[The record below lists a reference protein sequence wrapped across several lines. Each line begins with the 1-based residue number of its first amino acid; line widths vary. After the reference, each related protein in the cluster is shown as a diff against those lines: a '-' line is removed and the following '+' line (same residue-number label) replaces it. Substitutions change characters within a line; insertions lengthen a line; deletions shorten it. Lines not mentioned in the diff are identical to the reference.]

1 MIATEKPGA
10 STAPG
15 SPAASPAKRKDTP
28 VRVPPLIAEV
38 ARMEPAEALRR
49 MESLPEGLSETT
61 AAERLEK
68 FGPNEVSKEQR
79 HTWAARIYHAVRN
92 PLVILL
98 SVLAI
103 ISFSTATESSDF
115 VGAWLM
121 VLMVILGVALRFIQE
136 SKADSAAAKL
146 KAMIKVTATVVR
158 ESRPAEVPLQGLV
171 PGDIVKLSAGDMIP
185 ADVRVLT
192 AKDLFIIQATLTG
205 ESLPVEKFDSRETRE
220 NISPL
225 ESANLCFLGT
235 SVESGTAQAVVVE
248 TGPRTYLGGIAH
260 SMTTQVVETSFDK
273 GIKRFTYLMLTFML
287 VMVPAV
293 FFINALSKSP
303 SQIADDD
310 IVNGRSLAGKLAAKT
325 DPVSAFLSA
334 RLDPDAQAALAAYKV
349 SPTNNEALNATLAS
363 NLNTVVSGPSI
374 YDEKRFQNVPLDPRT
389 DARLKHPRRRDFRLN
404 RLLLEDA
411 YPKELKKS
419 GKHDWGGAFLF
430 ALAVAVGL
438 TPEML
443 PMIVS
448 VCLSKGAL
456 AMAKKKVIV
465 KRLNSIQNF
474 GAMDVLCTDKTGTL
488 TRDHVILEIHCD
500 VFKNDSDAVLLDA
513 YLISHFQTG
522 LKNVLDRAVLSH
534 PEARQKLCIDH
545 YKKVDEI
552 PFDFSRKMMS
562 VIVETPE
569 HEYHMLTKGAPEAVF
584 AHCSQFE
591 SEGETLPME
600 PILIGDLIQE
610 YNDLSA
616 DGFRVLAVAYRNLDK
631 RAAYSKADET
641 ELILKGYIAFLDP
654 PKDTAGQ
661 AIAAL
666 QHNGVA
672 VKVLTGDNDLVTR
685 KVCKDVGL
693 DTGAVLLGSAVET
706 MSDPQLG
713 KAVETT
719 QVFARLSPTHKQRI
733 VQALRRNG
741 HVVGFMGD
749 GINDAPALRAAD
761 VGLSVDNAVDI
772 AKESADM
779 ILLEKNLMVLEEG
792 VLEGRKVFVNILKYI
807 RMGASSN
814 FGNMFSVLGASA
826 FLPYQPMLPIQILT
840 NNLLYDFSQVAIP
853 TDNVSARLIAKPQPW
868 DMGEI
873 ARFILFIG
881 PVSSIFD
888 YTTFFVMLYLFHCWA
903 PSGAAL
909 FHTGWFVESL
919 MTQTLIIHVI
929 RTRQI
934 PFIQARASTALTITT
949 VIIMAVSAW
958 LPYSSLAKMLGLVPL
973 PWLFWPIL
981 LATLICYV
989 ILTQLVKM
997 WLIRMRWL

>member
-1 MIATEKPGA
+1 MPSSEPPP
-10 STAPG
+10 SAP
-15 SPAASPAKRKDTP
+15 PPKRKAPAIRVSSRLAEAARADT
-28 VRVPPLIAEV
+28 
-38 ARMEPAEALRR
+38 AEALKL
-49 MESLPEGLSETT
+49 METSADGLSETI

-68 FGPNEVSKEQR
+68 FGPNEVSKEKHNVWSQR
-79 HTWAARIYHAVRN
+79 LWHSVRN

-98 SVLAI
+98 SVLAG
-103 ISFSTATESSDF
+103 ISFYTARETSDY

-121 VLMVILGVALRFIQE
+121 VIMVILGVALRFIQE

-158 ESRPAEVPLQGLV
+158 DGQAAEVSLQCLV

-185 ADVRVLT
+185 GDVRVLS

-205 ESLPVEKFDSRETRE
+205 ESLPVEKFDTRE
-220 NISPL
+220 ARDNISPL
-225 ESANLCFLGT
+225 ECGNLCFLGT

-248 TGPRTYLGGIAH
+248 TGPRTYLGGIAS
-260 SMTTQVVETSFDK
+260 SMSQQLVETNFDK

-303 SQIADDD
+303 SVIADDD
-310 IVNGRSLAGKLAAKT
+310 IVNLPLLEGKLAAKA
-325 DPVSAFLSA
+325 DPVSAYVDG
-334 RLDPDAQAALAAYKV
+334 RMDPATAAALAAYQA
-349 SPTNNEALNATLAS
+349 SPNNRPRLSDLLVS
-363 NLNTVVSGPSI
+363 NLNTIVSGPSI
-374 YDEKRFQNVPLDPRT
+374 YDPDRFRNVALSPET
-389 DARLKHPRRRDFRLN
+389 VSRLAHPGRRDFRLN
-404 RLLLEDA
+404 RLLLQDA
-411 YPKELKKS
+411 FPAGLAKS

-430 ALAVAVGL
+430 ALAIAVGL

-448 VCLSKGAL
+448 VCLSKGAM

-500 VFKNDSDAVLLDA
+500 VFKNESNAVLLDA

-534 PEARQKLCIDH
+534 PDAQKKVRIDN

-562 VIVETPE
+562 VIVETPD
-569 HEYHMLTKGAPEAVF
+569 HEYQILTKGAPEAVF
-584 AHCSQFE
+584 SHCTHFE
-591 SEGETLPME
+591 SEGEILPME
-600 PILIGDLIQE
+600 PILTGDLIQE
-610 YNDLSA
+610 YNDLSS
-616 DGFRVLAVAYRNLDK
+616 DGFRVLAVASRTLEK
-631 RAAYSKADET
+631 RSAYSKADES

-654 PKDTAGQ
+654 PKESADK

-666 QHNGVA
+666 QNNGVR

-693 DTGAVLLGSAVET
+693 DTGTVLLGNAIENMT
-706 MSDPQLG
+706 DEQLR
-713 KAVETT
+713 KAVEPT
-719 QVFARLSPTHKQRI
+719 QVFARLSPTHKKRI
-733 VQALRRNG
+733 VDALRYNG

-853 TDNVSARLIAKPQPW
+853 TDNVNVKLISKPQPW

-873 ARFILFIG
+873 TRFILFIG

-888 YTTFFVMLYLFHCWA
+888 YTTFFVMLYLFGCWVPA
-903 PSGAAL
+903 GAAL

-934 PFIQARASTALTITT
+934 PFIQARASTALTLTT
-949 VIIMAVSAW
+949 LAIMAISAW
-958 LPYSSLAKMLGLVPL
+958 LPYSPLGPMLALVPL

-981 LATLICYV
+981 LATLVCYV

-997 WLIRMRWL
+997 WLIHKKWL

>member
-1 MIATEKPGA
+1 MSSPVNGQQPAPPTRKPVTG
-10 STAPG
+10 
-15 SPAASPAKRKDTP
+15 
-28 VRVPPLIAEV
+28 RVSAQLVEAG
-38 ARMEPAEALRR
+38 RAEAADVLLKLV
-49 MESLPEGLSETT
+49 SSAEGLSEA
-61 AAERLEK
+61 AAEERLASV
-68 FGPNEVSKEQR
+68 GPNEVSSEKR
-79 HTWAARIYHAVRN
+79 GSWPTRLYHAVRN

-98 SVLAI
+98 TVLAI
-103 ISFSTATESSDF
+103 ISFSTANETSDF
-115 VGAWLM
+115 LGAWLM
-121 VLMVILGVALRFIQE
+121 VAMVVLGVALRFIQE
-136 SKADSAAAKL
+136 AKADSAAAKL
-146 KAMIKVTATVVR
+146 KAMIKVTSTVVR
-158 ESRPAEVPLQGLV
+158 DGKASEVPLQRLV

-185 ADVRVLT
+185 ADVRVLS

-205 ESLPVEKFDSRETRE
+205 ESLPVEKFDARETRE

-225 ESANLCFLGT
+225 EFSNLCFLGT
-235 SVESGTAQAVVVE
+235 SVESGAAQAVVVE
-248 TGPRTYLGGIAH
+248 TGPRTYFGGIAS
-260 SMTTQVVETSFDK
+260 SMTTQQIETSFDK
-273 GIKRFTYLMLTFML
+273 GIKKFTYLMLTFML

-293 FFINALSKSP
+293 FLINALSKTP
-303 SQIADDD
+303 
-310 IVNGRSLAGKLAAKT
+310 
-325 DPVSAFLSA
+325 
-334 RLDPDAQAALAAYKV
+334 
-349 SPTNNEALNATLAS
+349 
-363 NLNTVVSGPSI
+363 
-374 YDEKRFQNVPLDPRT
+374 
-389 DARLKHPRRRDFRLN
+389 
-404 RLLLEDA
+404 
-411 YPKELKKS
+411 
-419 GKHDWGGAFLF
+419 HDWAGAFLF
-430 ALAVAVGL
+430 SVAVAVGL

-488 TRDHVILEIHCD
+488 TRDHVILEIYCD
-500 VFKNDSDAVLLDA
+500 VFKKESSAVLLEA
-513 YLISHFQTG
+513 YLTSHFQTG

-534 PEARQKLCIDH
+534 PEAQHHLCIDN

-569 HEYHMLTKGAPEAVF
+569 HEYQILTKGAPEAVF
-584 AHCSQFE
+584 AHCTQFE
-591 SEGETLPME
+591 SEGEFLPME
-600 PILIGDLIQE
+600 PVLIGDLIQE

-616 DGFRVLAVAYRNLDK
+616 DGFRVLAVASRKLDK
-631 RAAYSKADET
+631 RAAYSKADES

-654 PKDTAGQ
+654 PKETAGQ

-666 QHNGVA
+666 QNNGIT

-693 DTGAVLLGSAVET
+693 DTGEVLLGSAVET
-706 MSDPQLG
+706 MSEPQLWL
-713 KAVETT
+713 AVEKTH
-719 QVFARLSPTHKQRI
+719 VFARLSPTHKQRI
-733 VQALRRNG
+733 VEALRHNG

-792 VLEGRKVFVNILKYI
+792 VMEGRKVFVNILKYI

-853 TDNVSARLIAKPQPW
+853 TDNVNPNLIAKPQPW
-868 DMGEI
+868 QMGEI
-873 ARFILFIG
+873 SRFILFIG

-888 YTTFFVMLYLFHCWA
+888 YTTFFVMLYLFNCWL
-903 PSGAAL
+903 PSGASL

-934 PFIQARASTALTITT
+934 PFIQARASAALTFTT
-949 VIIMAVSAW
+949 VLIMVISAW
-958 LPYSSLAKMLGLVPL
+958 LPYSPLAAMLGLVPL

-989 ILTQLVKM
+989 VLTQLVKM
-997 WLIRMRWL
+997 WLIRKKWL

>member
-1 MIATEKPGA
+1 MMTSEQP
-10 STAPG
+10 SPSAP
-15 SPAASPAKRKDTP
+15 PTPKRKTP
-28 VRVPPLIAEV
+28 NTRLPSRLAEA
-38 ARMEPAEALRR
+38 ARAEPAEALRLL
-49 MESLPEGLSETT
+49 ESSHEGLSEAV
-61 AAERLEK
+61 AAERLEQY
-68 FGPNEVSKEQR
+68 GPNEVSKEKHNAWSQR
-79 HTWAARIYHAVRN
+79 IWHAVRN

-98 SVLAI
+98 TVLAT
-103 ISFSTATESSDF
+103 ISFYTAQETSDF

-158 ESRPAEVPLQGLV
+158 DGHAAEVPLQCLV

-185 ADVRVLT
+185 GDVRILS

-205 ESLPVEKFDSRETRE
+205 ESLPVEKFDLRETRE
-220 NISPL
+220 NIPPL

-248 TGPRTYLGGIAH
+248 TGPRTYLGGIAS
-260 SMTTQVVETSFDK
+260 SMTSQLVETNFDK
-273 GIKRFTYLMLTFML
+273 GIKRFTYLMLTFMAI
-287 VMVPAV
+287 MVPAV

-303 SQIADDD
+303 SVVADDD
-310 IVNGRSLAGKLAAKT
+310 IVNLPSLAGKLEAKA
-325 DPVSAFLSA
+325 DPVSAFLGEQ
-334 RLDPDAQAALAAYKV
+334 LDPGAKAALAAYQP
-349 SPTNNEALNATLAS
+349 SPANNEVLSGILVS
-363 NLNTVVSGPSI
+363 NLNVVVSGPSI
-374 YDEKRFQNVPLDPRT
+374 YDQKRFQNIPLGPET
-389 DARLKHPRRRDFRLN
+389 ESRLKNPRRHDFRLN

-411 YPKELKKS
+411 YPAELKRS
-419 GKHDWGGAFLF
+419 GKHDWAGAFLF

-500 VFKNDSDAVLLDA
+500 VFKNESDAVLLDA
-513 YLISHFQTG
+513 YLISYFQTG

-534 PEARQKLCIDH
+534 PEAHQKLSMDH
-545 YKKVDEI
+545 YRKVDEI

-562 VIVETPE
+562 VVVETPE
-569 HEYHMLTKGAPEAVF
+569 HEYQILTKGAPEAVF
-584 AHCSQFE
+584 AHCTQFE
-591 SEGETLPME
+591 SEGEILPME
-600 PILIGDLIQE
+600 PILTGDLIQE

-616 DGFRVLAVAYRNLDK
+616 DGFRVLAVASRNLDK
-631 RAAYSKADET
+631 RAAYSKADES

-654 PKDTAGQ
+654 PKESAGK

-666 QHNGVA
+666 QHNGVR

-693 DTGAVLLGSAVET
+693 DTGNVLLGSKVET
-706 MSDPQLG
+706 MSDEELRL
-713 KAVETT
+713 AVEPT

-733 VQALRRNG
+733 VQALRHNG

-853 TDNVSARLIAKPQPW
+853 TDNVNVDLIAKPQPW

-873 ARFILFIG
+873 TRFILFIG

-888 YTTFFVMLYLFHCWA
+888 YTTFFVMLYLFH
-903 PSGAAL
+903 
-909 FHTGWFVESL
+909 
-919 MTQTLIIHVI
+919 
-929 RTRQI
+929 
-934 PFIQARASTALTITT
+934 
-949 VIIMAVSAW
+949 
-958 LPYSSLAKMLGLVPL
+958 
-973 PWLFWPIL
+973 
-981 LATLICYV
+981 
-989 ILTQLVKM
+989 
-997 WLIRMRWL
+997 